1 MKTRPNQTEDTK
13 ETIKSAFFKIYKEKN
28 ISRITV
34 NDIVTAA
41 GYNRST
47 FYRYF
52 TDVYDVLEQIE
63 KEILDQFDMRFDQIT
78 RCARRMDMKEIIKYT
93 LAPCKVYNKYLA
105 VLLGANGDPTFQAEL
120 KEKAKNV
127 LSKQMAIR
135 YGTADVMGEFYL
147 EYCVS
152 GLLSSTRMWY
162 EQDSAMDIND
172 YISMMYV
179 VLTEPLD
186 IFNGELQA
194 GGDEPHSE
202 HFRKTEETV

>member
-63 KEILDQFDMRFDQIT
+63 KEILDQFDMRFDQLT

-152 GLLSSTRMWY
+152 GLLSCTRMWY

>member
-78 RCARRMDMKEIIKYT
+78 RCARQMDMKEIIKYT

-152 GLLSSTRMWY
+152 GLLSCTRMWY

>member
-105 VLLGANGDPTFQAEL
+105 VLLGANGDPTFQTEL

-152 GLLSSTRMWY
+152 GLLSCTRMWY

>member
-1 MKTRPNQTEDTK
+1 
-13 ETIKSAFFKIYKEKN
+13 
-28 ISRITV
+28 
-34 NDIVTAA
+34 
-41 GYNRST
+41 
-47 FYRYF
+47 
-52 TDVYDVLEQIE
+52 
-63 KEILDQFDMRFDQIT
+63 
-78 RCARRMDMKEIIKYT
+78 MDMKEIIKYT

-152 GLLSSTRMWY
+152 GLLSCTRMWY